1 METIVI
7 TGAGGHVGT
16 AIRPLLRD
24 RRRLVLLDRAAIS
37 DAGAQETAIVAD
49 IGDEKALIQA
59 FRGAAGVIHLAGC
72 TTEEPIEQQIAGN
85 VQGAWNVFAAAK
97 EAGVP
102 RVVFTSSHH
111 VVGHYPRYRR
121 LFADQAGLRVL
132 AIRVGFVGEKPI
144 DRRRLSIWIS
154 PRDLTQLIEIG
165 LAHPDLRYALVYGV
179 SNNARGFFDNGAAFA
194 LGYRPQDSADE
205 HAAAILSGPPEN
217 PDALGSRVIGGAM
230 AQQGFSGD
238 PARID
243 EW

>member
-1 METIVI
+1 M
-7 TGAGGHVGT
+7 
-16 AIRPLLRD
+16 
-24 RRRLVLLDRAAIS
+24 
-37 DAGAQETAIVAD
+37 
-49 IGDEKALIQA
+49 
-59 FRGAAGVIHLAGC
+59 
-72 TTEEPIEQQIAGN
+72 
-85 VQGAWNVFAAAK
+85 
-97 EAGVP
+97 
-102 RVVFTSSHH
+102 
-111 VVGHYPRYRR
+111 
-121 LFADQAGLRVL
+121 RVL